1 MAFSPSTTLLIGTCV
16 LGMTACAATSRSLVE
31 SGHAK
36 LLPETVVVELLSI
49 KGLIDTKGQRI
60 SAQTRTSDC
69 KNGVGTVKLDSGA
82 QAEYI
87 PNVVASQST
96 PLDTLFRQLC
106 EAGMPIYRQQ
116 EEDWNR
122 RVAEMTPE
130 QRAAQ
135 KKLLFELYLSQQN
148 QQVESNRN
156 ASQERAAKSIADAVR
171 DSKKTTTI
179 CTSST
184 PWYIKCETK

>member
-1 MAFSPSTTLLIGTCV
+1 MPRTHVPISSV
-16 LGMTACAATSRSLVE
+16 VE

-69 KNGVGTVKLDSGA
+69 KNGVGTLKLDSGA

-96 PLDTLFRQLC
+96 PWDTLFRQLC

-122 RVAEMTPE
+122 SV
-130 QRAAQ
+130 
-135 KKLLFELYLSQQN
+135 
-148 QQVESNRN
+148 VEGEKAIGDPGDYIGNL
-156 ASQERAAKSIADAVR
+156 ASD
-171 DSKKTTTI
+171 
-179 CTSST
+179 CST
-184 PWYIKCETK
+184 NPASPR